1 MKRPFIAL
9 LLVGCLVTPAYAAS
23 PVAPEV
29 SATAAILM
37 EQETGTILYE
47 KNIHD
52 KMEPASVTK
61 IMTILLTME
70 AIQKGTLHLDDTI
83 TMSANAVSM
92 GGSQIWLKEGEQ
104 MTVEEVLK
112 AVVVVSAND
121 GAVAL
126 AEAISGSE
134 ENFVAMMN
142 ERATELGMA
151 DTTFLNCTGLPE
163 SGHLTSAYDIALM
176 SRELMVNHPEI
187 TEYTT
192 IWMDTLRDG
201 AFQLSNTNKL
211 IHYYDG
217 ATGLKTGSTD
227 SALYCLS
234 ATAERDGMNY
244 IAVILQAPTSDDRF
258 ADATALLDYGFANYT
273 LLDVYPSQAIP
284 PMDVLLGEV
293 EQIQPVLQSSSR
305 ILIEAAN
312 VDAVTTNLILAENI
326 EAPVEAGQK
335 VGEMEVWVGEDL
347 METIPIIT
355 EQAVPR
361 MTLWGVFS
369 LLLDQLFM
377 KG

>member
-1 MKRPFIAL
+1 MKRCLIAIL
-9 LLVGCLVTPAYAAS
+9 MIITLIPTVYATAI
-23 PVAPEV
+23 PPEV
-29 SATAAILM
+29 SATAALLM
-37 EQETGTILYE
+37 EQESGTILYE
-47 KNIHD
+47 KNAHD

-70 AIQKGTLHLDDTI
+70 AIDQGTLQLEDTI

-126 AEAISGSE
+126 AEAIAGSE
-134 ENFVAMMN
+134 ANFVAQMN
-142 ERATELGMA
+142 ERATELGMEN
-151 DTTFLNCTGLPE
+151 TTFLNCTGLPE
-163 SGHLTSAYDIALM
+163 SGHLTTAYDIALM

-187 TEYTT
+187 TQYTT

-234 ATAERDGMNY
+234 ATAERDGVGY

-258 ADATALLDYGFANYT
+258 ADATALLDFGFANYA
-273 LLDVYPSQAIP
+273 LLDVYPSQAIEP
-284 PMDVLLGEV
+284 VAILMGEV
-293 EQIQPVLQSSSR
+293 EQLQPVLQSSSR
-305 ILIEAAN
+305 ILVEKN
-312 VDAVTTNLILAENI
+312 EVDSVITKITVAESV
-326 EAPVEAGQK
+326 EAPVEQGQK
-335 VGEMEVWVGEDL
+335 VGEMEVWVGETL
-347 METIPIIT
+347 IESIPIVA
-355 EQAVPR
+355 EQEVPR
-361 MTLWGVFS
+361 ITLWSVYFR
-369 LLLDQLFM
+369 LLDTLFM
-377 KG
+377 K

>member
-1 MKRPFIAL
+1 MKRPFLAL
-9 LLVGCLVTPAYAAS
+9 LLICCLITPVYAAA
-23 PVAPEV
+23 PVAPEI
-29 SATAAILM
+29 SATTALLM

-47 KNIHD
+47 KNSHD

-70 AIQKGTLHLDDTI
+70 AMDQGLLNLEDTI

-104 MTVEEVLK
+104 MTAEEVLK

-126 AEAISGSE
+126 AEAIAGSE

-142 ERATELGMA
+142 ERAAELGMA

-211 IHYYDG
+211 IHYYEG

-234 ATAERDGMNY
+234 ATAERDGMAY

-284 PMDVLLGEV
+284 PIDVLLGES
-293 EQIQPVLQSSSR
+293 QQLQPVLQSTSR
-305 ILIEAAN
+305 VLIEKAS
-312 VDAVTTNLILAENI
+312 VDSVTTNIVLADSV
-326 EAPVEAGQK
+326 EAPVEVGQK

-347 METIPIIT
+347 IETIPIVT
-355 EQAVPR
+355 EYEVPR
-361 MTLWGVFS
+361 ITLWGVFS

-377 KG
+377 KA